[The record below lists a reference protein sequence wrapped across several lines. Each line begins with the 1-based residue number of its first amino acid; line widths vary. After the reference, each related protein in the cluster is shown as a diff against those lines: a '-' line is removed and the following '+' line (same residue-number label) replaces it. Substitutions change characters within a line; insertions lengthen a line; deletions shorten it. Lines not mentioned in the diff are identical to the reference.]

1 MPGRPETTSLLAKPR
16 LRTPWRAKPRSLT
29 ISSGRKGSKKNALSE
44 LRNPADTGVL
54 PLDDSLQTLSD
65 AGLTSECFATVTKL
79 ENPTK
84 PTPISVKPL
93 TPENTPVLYAT
104 AWNLAKE
111 RISEGAWT
119 YQWYAGDAKDAAMD
133 AFKAIPAEDGGT
145 SPSLAISND
154 FAQKYDGKCL
164 RVSISDADGTT
175 VYGPKKATKY
185 TTLTATNAIE
195 APQASEAVDLDYAHV
210 VNDESKFSD
219 SGWQGWPESV
229 SSARVGDTLY
239 AAGEAFDE
247 DAYVS
252 TFYFAKDGVGFT
264 WQVEE
269 DGSWVEVATGGSFT
283 VPESCAGKN
292 VRAVADGGGRKA
304 EGESI
309 SVASLEPESVDLGY
323 AYVVA
328 DEGKFEDFSW
338 WPASDKSASAG
349 DTLHAAACK
358 PDDKYFSNP
367 LFSKDGVTFSWQVE
381 QEDGTW
387 KGVQEG
393 GDSFDVPESC
403 AGTRIR
409 VVADAG
415 KQQATSSEVEIR
427 AAGAVDV
434 YLVELSE
441 SGAVAEG
448 TVLKATAYKGDYSSK
463 SPITQG
469 VTYTW
474 EWCEG
479 DPDNSVANPEWHVVE
494 GVTGDTLTLGSDF
507 VDPNAGEGWKGRW
520 IRVTAD
526 AGGAGKTV
534 GDVSAVGPVIGS
546 GTYWIHSAS
555 AVNVTAGDAAPFR
568 AGDTVNV
575 TAKKFAAN
583 GYNADGAIDPDDFSI
598 TWYISEESD
607 LGGSYVEL
615 DDENAHAKSFTIP
628 ESYEGKYLRYR
639 ICAGANAYETSMSID
654 PVAPADAVRVA
665 KVELSCSGFSDLIV
679 PGDTLTARALDDRGN
694 DVTDQVSW
702 SWGYA
707 STATSTYP
715 TPISG
720 ETSSAYTLPDKSVYK
735 GKYIY
740 AIATDGTN
748 ARVRAVT
755 PSQVKTT
762 GDVKLRSV
770 SIKEDVAQVGKQLT
784 AQAMKLTNA
793 LIEPVDAAFDKV
805 SYQWGY
811 VDARDANPSVDPT
824 LFHAID
830 GATESTFTPTDRVEG
845 KYIVVRATNNTK
857 PTTTVYST
865 YRPYEGINQQVDALG
880 PVLSSSACALSSV
893 SVASSGQGA
902 QADCFV
908 VPQARTVVGGIESD
922 VSDKVVVEYRW
933 FVSDTADDEG
943 TAVDGG
949 YDPATG
955 KLALRDFEGMYLHAT
970 ATASANT
977 VAGKP
982 FLVLP
987 ADTYDLMRATVD
999 AAAPAVGDTVS
1010 VSVQARNLSGSVY
1023 GDDVTSGV
1031 SLQWYVADEPDGEF
1045 AKIEHATGSS
1055 LVVPDTAAG
1064 SYLKVVATSG
1074 ASVVESSVVLVK
1086 SEADSEVVQATGAV
1100 VGVDKNGNDQ
1110 TWAEAISYDMKK
1122 GDTAADLSERLFE
1135 EAGIEASYDP
1145 NGSWGWY
1152 LDSITSPFDKSQTLG
1167 YDADTGRYWQLF
1179 VNGKSA
1185 SDGAGG
1191 IALQPGDSVVWYYSA
1206 YGATAPDAIV
1216 SATCSVIGLDDY
1228 GQIETWLSDTPYEVN
1243 RDATVADLTA
1253 AMAKSVG
1260 LGISFDAFGGIRS
1273 ATSPFEASLTLGA
1286 NGATGMQW
1294 RLFVNGVLAPTSA
1307 DSTAIHAGD
1316 RVVWVYSSESDP
1328 LPDTVSTTCEFMG
1341 VDADGTPQVW
1351 AKSAEYVMV
1360 EGSTG
1365 DDLTRQALLKT
1376 GLKASYGLGQ
1386 YGFMLESVTSP
1397 FDENLTLATYKPFAG
1412 KYWQLFVGGNSSDVG
1427 ASGVTLENGTAVVW
1441 SYSAWGDQLPVA
1453 KSKATGSVIGI
1464 DANGNAQTWAEPAP
1478 YEFNEGDTA
1487 ADLSE
1492 RLFEEAGIEASYDPN
1507 GSWGWYLDSITSP
1520 FDKSQTL
1527 GYDADTGRYW
1537 QLFVNGKSASDGA
1550 GGIALQPGD
1559 SVVWYYSAY
1568 GDVLPSQIEAT
1579 CELIGLDPNGN
1590 TQIWSSAKKFV
1601 LDEGA
1606 TAADLSERL
1615 FEEAGIEAS
1624 YDPNGSWGWYLDS
1637 ITSPFDKSQT
1647 LGYDADTGRYWQLFV
1662 NGKSASDG
1670 AGLVFLQ
1677 PGDEVVWYYSTWGSD
1692 LPDPDD
1698 LVIDPDAER
1707 PDYDSSW
1714 PGFASGSNGSTVTNV
1729 PTPTGAADLA
1739 WSFDYKNGAAFAGVS
1754 DPLIVNGD
1762 VYLISGGTLM
1772 KIDAQEGKLLASAGI
1787 GGSIRYFC
1795 RPAYADGLIIVP
1807 TDDGS
1812 LAAFTADALTCV
1824 WKTDALDTKDG
1835 TLSYQALSTLTV
1847 NGGYVYAGFTQ
1858 AGAANDPGTAG
1869 ALRCVR
1875 ISDGSIMWTHAA
1887 ESSDTGKAEGY
1898 YWAGAAAAG
1907 SDIVIGDESGTV
1919 SLVEGGGDA
1928 FKVKSSVSLG
1938 KPCRSTVV
1946 AMDGGT
1952 SFLVVTSDGV
1962 LHKLTRDGDKL
1973 SAAGSVSFSSAST
1986 STPAVSGGKAFVCG
2000 SSGEYGALFVI
2011 DLASMKV
2018 ERTVLGGK
2026 GYAQSAPLVSVQGD
2040 GTYVYFT
2047 CNAMP
2052 GGVYSYKLG
2061 ESSAVQLY
2069 TPDGALQNYCTASI
2083 VADEDGNLYY
2093 TNDSGT
2099 LFALKGQAGY
2109 RVTFDSMGGSYV
2121 PRGMT
2126 VQGKPLVRP
2135 DDPIRAGYVFGG
2147 WFVDEGCTRAW
2158 DFSNPVTSEMTL
2170 YAKWTKKDDGQ
2181 GGGVPGG
2188 SGSSGSGDLLQPA
2201 APFAKSL
2208 PTGGAPAATHA
2219 PLSQEAAK
2227 EETKDTKADRT
2238 DKADGATRSEA
2249 RTSSGMGVD
2258 ADNGSSDGTLCRRE
2272 PARHGRR
2279 GSRCGGTGR
2288 CNVLRGAHASPQR
2301 WGVKRWQKRRN
2312 RSPTSTTR
2320 FGARL
2325 RQRARATTSRH

>member
-1 MPGRPETTSLLAKPR
+1 MTIGSLSARADSGASIPQKLLSILLACVLAVSLVPSPAWAEAIGEA
-16 LRTPWRAKPRSLT
+16 TPAKQEDAAQLEAEQEAEQTPEVSEG
-29 ISSGRKGSKKNALSE
+29 SGAVGSDASGTLDAGETGNDEPLGETETPDALESETKVVDDLVGSKGVEKDALSE

-1185 SDGAGG
+1185 SDGAG
-1191 IALQPGDSVVWYYSA
+1191 
-1206 YGATAPDAIV
+1206 
-1216 SATCSVIGLDDY
+1216 
-1228 GQIETWLSDTPYEVN
+1228 
-1243 RDATVADLTA
+1243 
-1253 AMAKSVG
+1253 
-1260 LGISFDAFGGIRS
+1260 
-1273 ATSPFEASLTLGA
+1273 
-1286 NGATGMQW
+1286 
-1294 RLFVNGVLAPTSA
+1294 
-1307 DSTAIHAGD
+1307 
-1316 RVVWVYSSESDP
+1316 
-1328 LPDTVSTTCEFMG
+1328 
-1341 VDADGTPQVW
+1341 
-1351 AKSAEYVMV
+1351 
-1360 EGSTG
+1360 
-1365 DDLTRQALLKT
+1365 
-1376 GLKASYGLGQ
+1376 
-1386 YGFMLESVTSP
+1386 
-1397 FDENLTLATYKPFAG
+1397 
-1412 KYWQLFVGGNSSDVG
+1412 
-1427 ASGVTLENGTAVVW
+1427 
-1441 SYSAWGDQLPVA
+1441 
-1453 KSKATGSVIGI
+1453 
-1464 DANGNAQTWAEPAP
+1464 
-1478 YEFNEGDTA
+1478 
-1487 ADLSE
+1487 
-1492 RLFEEAGIEASYDPN
+1492 
-1507 GSWGWYLDSITSP
+1507 
-1520 FDKSQTL
+1520 
-1527 GYDADTGRYW
+1527 
-1537 QLFVNGKSASDGA
+1537 
-1550 GGIALQPGD
+1550 
-1559 SVVWYYSAY
+1559 
-1568 GDVLPSQIEAT
+1568 
-1579 CELIGLDPNGN
+1579 
-1590 TQIWSSAKKFV
+1590 
-1601 LDEGA
+1601 
-1606 TAADLSERL
+1606 
-1615 FEEAGIEAS
+1615 
-1624 YDPNGSWGWYLDS
+1624 
-1637 ITSPFDKSQT
+1637 
-1647 LGYDADTGRYWQLFV
+1647 
-1662 NGKSASDG
+1662 
-1670 AGLVFLQ
+1670 LVFLQ

-2258 ADNGSSDGTLCRRE
+2258 ADNGSSDGTSAGVNPL
-2272 PARHGRR
+2272 AM
-2279 GSRCGGTGR
+2279 GGVALG
-2288 CNVLRGAHASPQR
+2288 VVGLVGATFYVVR
-2301 WGVKRWQKRRN
+2301 TRRRN
-2312 RSPTSTTR
+2312 
-2320 FGARL
+2320 GGV
-2325 RQRARATTSRH
+2325 